1 MLNLTPALHAYK
13 KFRNLTLTKKSP
25 TELQENELLKLLRTA
40 SSTRF
45 GKEHR
50 FSKIATVEEFQK
62 HVPLRKYEDFWNDY
76 WKPHFPYISNQ
87 TWPGTVPYFPVSS
100 GTTSG
105 TTKYIPYSA
114 AMQRSN
120 TKAGLDLL
128 VHHLN
133 NRPQSR
139 LFAGKNFILGGST
152 ELVEEYPGIFSG
164 DLSGIAVKTLPW
176 WARPRYF
183 PPQELALIKDWEEK
197 IDVLAERSLRESITM
212 ISGVPAWLL
221 LFFNRLFQLRPE
233 AKGQLSTVFPELEM
247 LVHGGVNFQPYRQ
260 QFEQLLAGSSAEMR
274 EVYPASEGFIAIAD
288 KAYGDGLRLNLDH
301 GIFFEFVPLDE
312 LHTSN
317 PTRHWIDTVE
327 PGVNYALVMSTC
339 AGLWSYV
346 IGDTVRF
353 VDTKAAR
360 VLVTGRTSYYLSA
373 FGEHLIEDEIQDAL
387 ATAANHT
394 GLTFHDFSVGAVF
407 PSSPDE
413 LGGHLYIVEF
423 DSGFPAHELLEDF
436 SKALDSRLCQR
447 NEDYQAHRANGFGLK
462 KPEILAVPQDT
473 FSHWMKARGK
483 LGGQHK
489 VPRLISDPELF
500 SHLTAYSQQELVRT
514 TI

>member
-1 MLNLTPALHAYK
+1 MQ
-13 KFRNLTLTKKSP
+13 
-25 TELQENELLKLLRTA
+25 ELQLLHLVRTA

-45 GKEHR
+45 GKEHG
-50 FSKIATVEEFQK
+50 FSKIASVKEFQQQ
-62 HVPLRKYEDFWNDY
+62 VPLRRYEDFWNTY
-76 WKPHFPYISNQ
+76 WKPHFPSITNQ

-105 TTKYIPYSA
+105 TTKYIPYSG

-133 NRPQSR
+133 NQPESR

-152 ELVEEYPGIFSG
+152 ELVEEAPDIFSG

-197 IDVLAERSLRESITM
+197 IDVLARRSLDEHITM

-221 LFFNRLFQLRPE
+221 LFFNKLFELAPE
-233 AKGQLSTVFPELEM
+233 ARGNVKEIYPHLEM

-260 QFEQLLAGSSAEMR
+260 QFEQLLHGSKAEMR

-288 KAYGDGLRLNLDH
+288 RAYGDGLKLNLDH
-301 GIFFEFVPLDE
+301 GIFFEFVPMEDLN
-312 LHTSN
+312 SAN
-317 PTRHWIDTVE
+317 PRRHWIGNVE
-327 PGVNYALVMSTC
+327 EDINYAIVLSTC
-339 AGLWSYV
+339 AGLWSYI

-353 VDTKAAR
+353 VDTKAGR
-360 VLVTGRTSYYLSA
+360 LLITGRTSYYLSA
-373 FGEHLIEDEIQDAL
+373 FGEHLIEDEVQDAL
-387 ATAANHT
+387 AAAAEHT
-394 GLTFHDFSVGAVF
+394 GLSFHDFSVGAVF
-407 PSSPDE
+407 PASTQD
-413 LGGHLYIVEF
+413 LGGHLFIVEF
-423 DSGFPAHELLEDF
+423 DSGLPGQSSLADF
-436 SKALDSRLCQR
+436 SKVIDARLSAR
-447 NEDYQAHRANGFGLK
+447 NEDYQAHRSKGFGLK
-462 KPEILAVPQDT
+462 APEVLAVPQDT
-473 FSHWMKARGK
+473 FSKWMKSRGK

-489 VPRLISDPELF
+489 VPRLISDTQLFEGLREFVRGELLAARG
-500 SHLTAYSQQELVRT
+500 S
-514 TI
+514 